1 MNDVEG
7 DRAYVSSLAVLDVR
21 RGSRSQSDPIET
33 SRVLCAAYVCG
44 SPPEVSSRQYGTV
57 RRSTHAYTVNPTR
70 NAVEYPLEA
79 LRPGACRAPRPR
91 AGHGTT
97 RGLRSHARC
106 QGVHTSDDL
115 SIGNIVVQTFYR

>member
-79 LRPGACRAPRPR
+79 LRPGACRAAGRGPDTERP
-91 AGHGTT
+91 AGCARTLGA
-97 RGLRSHARC
+97 RGCTPLTICR
-106 QGVHTSDDL
+106 
-115 SIGNIVVQTFYR
+115 

>member
-7 DRAYVSSLAVLDVR
+7 DRAYVSSLAVLR

-79 LRPGACRAPRPR
+79 LRPGACRPAAGRTRNDPRV
-91 AGHGTT
+91 A
-97 RGLRSHARC
+97 LARSVPGGAH
-106 QGVHTSDDL
+106 L
-115 SIGNIVVQTFYR
+115 

>member
-79 LRPGACRAPRPR
+79 LRPGACRAPPGGAAGRTRNDPR
-91 AGHGTT
+91 VA
-97 RGLRSHARC
+97 LARSVPGGAH
-106 QGVHTSDDL
+106 L
-115 SIGNIVVQTFYR
+115 

>member
-79 LRPGACRAPRPR
+79 LRDAGGAA